1 MAFGEVH
8 KIVGGHASLGDWNV
22 DAAPA
27 MQWSDGD
34 VWSLDVTVPNGSNL
48 EFKARHCR
56 NIALFELKRR
66 YYICMLAHVLHGHR
80 DYMIYIHISDD
91 TA

>member
-1 MAFGEVH
+1 MITCYFIPQFSLALQVAFGEVH

-48 EFKARHCR
+48 EFKARRCR
-56 NIALFELKRR
+56 
-66 YYICMLAHVLHGHR
+66 
-80 DYMIYIHISDD
+80 